1 MNKNIIS
8 KIALLSLLLIFSYC
22 SKSDDPVEVN
32 EVEAFTRVV
41 LKVGG
46 YTYTYNVGSPAP
58 EIKLAFGEVYGT
70 SIEFYDAS
78 DPNDVENMTLEVI
91 EEADEHYIF
100 YEVSS
105 GVGLNITSNSSDVI
119 GAESKG
125 ININTDWT
133 ATDNGS
139 GTLRVSLIHQ
149 PTNVAGTTR
158 AAIGGETD
166 IEVDWP
172 IDVEQQII

>member
-1 MNKNIIS
+1 MKNFKHILSIFIIT
-8 KIALLSLLLIFSYC
+8 SLILVSFI
-22 SKSDDPVEVN
+22 KDDTPAEFN
-32 EVEAFTRVV
+32 EMETFTRVV
-41 LKVGG
+41 LKVGSD
-46 YTYTYNVGSPAP
+46 TYTYNVGSPAP
-58 EIKLAFGEVYGT
+58 EIKLTLGTDYKT

-100 YEVSS
+100 YEVS
-105 GVGLNITSNSSDVI
+105 GVGLNITSASDDVI

-125 ININTDWT
+125 ININTDWNT
-133 ATDNGS
+133 TDNGL

-149 PTNVAGTTR
+149 PTNVSGTDR

-172 IDVEQQII
+172 IVVEVAE

>member
-32 EVEAFTRVV
+32 EVETFTRVV

-46 YTYTYNVGSPAP
+46 DTYTYNVGSPAP

-91 EEADEHYIF
+91 EEADEHYVF
-100 YEVSS
+100 YEVS

-125 ININTDWT
+125 INLNTDWT
-133 ATDNGS
+133 ATDNGI

-172 IDVEQQII
+172 IVVE

>member
-22 SKSDDPVEVN
+22 SKSDDPVEIN
-32 EVEAFTRVV
+32 EVETFTRVV

-46 YTYTYNVGSPAP
+46 EVYEYNVGSPAP
-58 EIKLAFGEVYGT
+58 EIKLTLDTAYKT

-78 DPNDVENMTLEVI
+78 DPIAPENMTLEVI
-91 EEADEHYIF
+91 EEADEHFIF
-100 YEVSS
+100 YEVS
-105 GVGLNITSNSSDVI
+105 GVGLEITSASDDII

-125 ININTDWT
+125 INLNTDWST
-133 ATDNGS
+133 LNSGS
-139 GTLRVSLIHQ
+139 GNLRVSLIHE
-149 PTNVAGTTR
+149 PTSVSGTTR
-158 AAIGGETD
+158 ASLGGETD

-172 IDVEQQII
+172 IVVE